1 MTIDWPEWRALPA
14 SPALAPLRDV
24 VSPLP
29 RDRWP
34 DHADWT
40 RQAERL
46 DLRNAR
52 GRVVRFVAPTLPPLS
67 ALAFED
73 RVLAHGEIET
83 RPASWHDAFHAC
95 AWLGFPLSKARINA
109 LHVADGL
116 DDSPNR
122 RSVLRNLLTLIDEG
136 GLIVASA
143 RADLLGHIRA
153 FAWHALFWRERDGVM
168 RDMDF
173 VIFGHALYE
182 RALDMHHGCTG
193 RGVLFEVGRDYFGL
207 GPDARRRYLD
217 QRLAAL
223 LDDAGRLTST
233 SLVQPVPIKGIPGWA
248 AENLNEDYYFDTSQF
263 CTGRRAAGKG
273 VAAC

>member
-1 MTIDWPEWRALPA
+1 MTIEWPAWRALPA
-14 SPALAPLRDV
+14 SPALAPMSDLV
-24 VSPLP
+24 APLP

-34 DHADWT
+34 DHSDWT
-40 RQAERL
+40 RQADRNGV
-46 DLRNAR
+46 RNAR
-52 GRVVRFVAPTLPPLS
+52 GRSVRFVAPTTPPSS
-67 ALAFED
+67 ALDFER
-73 RVLAHGEIET
+73 RVLEHGEVET
-83 RPASWHDAFHAC
+83 RPACWHDAFHAC

-153 FAWHALFWRERDGVM
+153 FAWHDLFWRERESVS
-168 RDMDF
+168 REMDF

-182 RALDMHHGCTG
+182 RALEMRHGCTG
-193 RGVLFEVGRDYFGL
+193 RGVLFEVGRGYFQL
-207 GPDARRRYLD
+207 PTDARRQYLD

-223 LDDAGRLTST
+223 LDDASSLTST
-233 SLVQPVPIKGIPGWA
+233 SLVQPVPIMGIPGWA
-248 AENLNEDYYFDTSQF
+248 AENVNEDYYFDTSQF
-263 CTGRRAAGKG
+263 CTGRRAARKR
-273 VAAC
+273 VCAC

>member
-1 MTIDWPEWRALPA
+1 M
-14 SPALAPLRDV
+14 RDIV
-24 VSPLP
+24 VSLP

-34 DHADWT
+34 GHDDWT
-40 RQAERL
+40 RLAGSMGV
-46 DLRNAR
+46 RNAR
-52 GRVVRFVAPTLPPLS
+52 GRLLRFVAPTLPPLS
-67 ALAFED
+67 ALNFER
-73 RVLAHGEIET
+73 RVLDHGAVET
-83 RPASWHDAFHAC
+83 RPACWHDAFHAC

-109 LHVADGL
+109 LHVADGP

-153 FAWHALFWRERDGVM
+153 FAWHGLFWGERESVSRE
-168 RDMDF
+168 MDF

-182 RALDMHHGCTG
+182 RALEMRHGCTG
-193 RGVLFEVGRDYFGL
+193 RGVLFEVGRDYFQL
-207 GPDARRRYLD
+207 PTDARRRHLD

-223 LDDAGRLTST
+223 LDDPGRLTST
-233 SLVQPVPIKGIPGWA
+233 SLVQPVPIMGIPGWA
-248 AENLNEDYYFDTSQF
+248 AENVNEDYYFDTSQF
-263 CTGRRAAGKG
+263 CTGRRAARKF